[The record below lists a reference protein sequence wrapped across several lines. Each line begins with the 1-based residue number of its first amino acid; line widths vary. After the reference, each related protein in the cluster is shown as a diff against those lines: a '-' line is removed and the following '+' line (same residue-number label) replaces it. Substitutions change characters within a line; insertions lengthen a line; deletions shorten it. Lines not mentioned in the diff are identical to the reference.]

1 MQLVSKTDVFD
12 TKRMPFKKQVYAG
25 GGDLEIAWVEGVS
38 VELHRE
44 RTIVKEAGSPLGRIP
59 TFR

>member
-1 MQLVSKTDVFD
+1 MNVFD
-12 TKRMPFKKQVYAG
+12 TKRMPFKKQVYAA